1 MTARFP
7 ARLAAL
13 ACAAA
18 CAIACQRGPPAPAR
32 LDPRN
37 DACAHCR
44 MVVSDPP
51 FAAQLVAPNEEP
63 RFFDDLGCLRDYL
76 REHPR
81 LPRGAVAYVAD
92 HRTSAWVR
100 ADAAT
105 YSRVPGLRTPMSS
118 ELIAHAD
125 AASRDADPAA
135 SGAVPVPAAEL
146 LGSPPAPEGR

>member
-7 ARLAAL
+7 ARLVAIGCAL

-18 CAIACQRGPPAPAR
+18 CRRGPPAPAQ

-37 DACAHCR
+37 DACAFCR
-44 MVVSDPP
+44 MAVSDPQ

-76 REHPR
+76 REHPPV
-81 LPRGAVAYVAD
+81 PRGAVAYVAD

-100 ADAAT
+100 AEAAT
-105 YSRVPGLRTPMSS
+105 YSRVPGLRTPMGS

-125 AASRDADPAA
+125 AASRDADPVA

-146 LGSPPAPEGR
+146 LGPGSAPEAR

>member
-1 MTARFP
+1 MRARVS

-13 ACAAA
+13 VVAAA
-18 CAIACQRGPPAPAR
+18 CAAGCQRGTPAPAR

-44 MVVSDPP
+44 MMVSDPP
-51 FAAQLVAPNEEP
+51 FAAQLVAPGEEP

-100 ADAAT
+100 AEAAT
-105 YSRVPGLRTPMSS
+105 VSRVPGLRTPMGS

-135 SGAVPVPAAEL
+135 RGAVPVPAAEL
-146 LGSPPAPEGR
+146 LGAAPSAERR

>member
-1 MTARFP
+1 MRPRFP

-18 CAIACQRGPPAPAR
+18 WAAACQRGPPAPAR

-37 DACAHCR
+37 DACAQCR
-44 MVVSDPP
+44 MMVSDPP

-81 LPRGAVAYVAD
+81 LPPGAVAYVAD

-100 ADAAT
+100 AGAAT
-105 YSRVPGLRTPMSS
+105 YSRVPGLRTPMGSG
-118 ELIAHAD
+118 LVAHAD
-125 AASRDADPAA
+125 AASRDADPAVA
-135 SGAVPVPAAEL
+135 GAAPVPAAEL
-146 LGSPPAPEGR
+146 LGAAPAAGGR